1 MKTNLLFISAL
12 CFMLVNFVSCE
23 QKNDVP
29 PAPPYLSV
37 VGTITDSENH
47 PLNSIQ
53 VTVQLPEIFKAEYEN
68 DRYECY
74 TEDNGQYM
82 TGELSC
88 WAIERGQSWPETIT
102 VSAEDTSG
110 VYANQTLTVSV
121 ESYPRYADEKW
132 KNYIDAKAQAD
143 FVLIKK

>member
-37 VGTITDSENH
+37 VGTITDSESH

-74 TEDNGQYM
+74 TEDNGQYR

-88 WAIERGQSWPETIT
+88 RAIERGQSWPETFL
-102 VSAEDTSG
+102 SAYD
-110 VYANQTLTVSV
+110 
-121 ESYPRYADEKW
+121 
-132 KNYIDAKAQAD
+132 
-143 FVLIKK
+143 IKKTAVITPENYWNWLVNQ